1 MATTLKQSYERLN
14 EQTVVELAQ
23 KLELLSDYQNIKVNE
38 IGDGNLNLV
47 FRLIEEDTGKSII
60 VKQALP
66 YAKVVGE
73 SWPLTLDRARIESS
87 SLIKSAEFAPEHVP
101 EVFYTDQDL
110 ALTVMEDL
118 SSHVILRKGLIEGVK
133 YPHLAQHIGTFI
145 AKSLFYT
152 SDFYLHPFEK
162 KELVQTFTNPELCKI
177 TEDLVFTDPFYDI
190 DTNDFP
196 SELKEAVS
204 ELWSDTLLKQRAASL
219 KYKFLTRAEA
229 LLHGDL
235 HTGSIFVT
243 ETSTK
248 LIDSEFAYYGP
259 QGFDIAH
266 FFANIALNHASQSF
280 HISDSPR
287 REEYQSY
294 LLSVIKDT
302 WETFTARYRELWKTE
317 GVESA
322 TKLPGFEEEILNSIF
337 TDMIGFAG
345 CEVIRRTIGLAH
357 VEDLDSIEDFNGQ
370 IELKKRVLK
379 LGSDWVKNAESIK
392 NIDEFITYIRSV

>member
-1 MATTLKQSYERLN
+1 MATTLKQAYQPLN
-14 EQTVVELAQ
+14 EQTVVELAK
-23 KLELLSDYQNIKVNE
+23 KLELFTDYQHIEVHE

-47 FRLIEEDTGKSII
+47 FRLIDSVTGKSII

-73 SWPLTLDRARIESS
+73 SWPLTLDRARIESH
-87 SLIKSAEFAPEHVP
+87 SLKKSAEFAPEHVP
-101 EVFYTDQDL
+101 EVYYTDHHL

-118 SSHVILRKGLIEGVK
+118 SSHVILRKGLIEGIQ
-133 YPHLAQHIGTFI
+133 YPHLAHHIGTFI

-152 SDFYLHPFEK
+152 SDLYLHPYEK
-162 KELVQTFTNPELCKI
+162 KELVQTFINPELCKI

-196 SELKEAVS
+196 SELQDAVS
-204 ELWSDTLLKQRAASL
+204 ELWTDTELKKRAAAL

-243 ETSTK
+243 ETTTK
-248 LIDSEFAYYGP
+248 IIDPEFAYYGP

-266 FFANIALNHASQSF
+266 FFANIALNYAAHSF
-280 HISDSPR
+280 HISDPLKRSD
-287 REEYQSY
+287 YQGY
-294 LLSVIKDT
+294 LLGVIKDT
-302 WETFTARYRELWKTE
+302 WETFSDQYRELWKKE
-317 GVESA
+317 GVEAA
-322 TKLPGFEEEILNSIF
+322 TKLPGFEEEILSGLF

-357 VEDLDSIEDFNGQ
+357 VEDLESIGDFNGQ

-379 LGSDWVKNAESIK
+379 LGSDWIKKAESIK